1 MSNLPCRRASR
12 LLLAAATLAMNV
24 ALAQT
29 HAPATDDSWLTG
41 GRDWQQSY
49 YSPLTD
55 INSSNVDKLGFA
67 WQHDIDFTGMLEA
80 TPIVVDRVMYTSGNG
95 GIVFALDA
103 VTGRLLWKFEPTMD
117 PKFNAQVGYGPI
129 NRGVAVSDG
138 KVYVGAVDGWLY
150 ALNAADGAVVWK
162 VDTITDRARAYSI
175 TGAPYIAGKR
185 VIVGN
190 AGAELDARGYITA
203 YDTATG
209 KQSWRFF
216 TVPGDPKKGFE
227 HPELKEAAKTWS
239 RNSLWEVG
247 LGGTAWDG
255 MAYDPELNLFYVGT
269 GNGTPWDRNVRSPG
283 GGDNLFLSCILAI
296 NPDTGRLVWHYQTT
310 PRDTWDYTA
319 TQKMVL
325 ADLTID
331 GRKRRTI
338 MQAPKNGF
346 FYVLDRQTG
355 ELLSAKPYT
364 KVNWASGIDMKT
376 GRLIETG
383 LADYT
388 NQPRLVTPGPNG
400 ARAWQP
406 MSYNSVTGLVYIP
419 VFDSTAV
426 FATVAEKFQ
435 YKKGNFNEGVH
446 RAVVLADGELLVL
459 SLPDGV
465 KFDQP
470 LPRAKMFLR
479 AWDPVAQ
486 RAAWE
491 VDISGTVEKG
501 AMLRRPGGVMST
513 ASALV
518 FQGDLDGHFK
528 VFDGRTGAQLRDIN
542 VGTSMMAAPM
552 TYRIADEQYVAVM
565 AGIGEY
571 PGYADYHYG
580 NKGRIVAF
588 KVGGGDVPQRP
599 VISRAAAPSNAP
611 PVPDTGTP
619 EQIASGKA
627 LFVQHCAM
635 CHANGR
641 APDLT
646 RMTAATHGEFQAI
659 VLKGARSVRGMPNF
673 DQVISEKDAQAI
685 QAFIINAAAIT
696 AKESP
701 SSPAAS
707 VQTSARRMIASCEAY
722 ATEKKLTPL
731 SIAVVDESGALLEFT
746 RQAGASSV
754 TGEAALIKARTA
766 AKVQVPTN
774 VLATVAADNPATR
787 DFYALLQLATLP
799 GGWPFADSDGK
810 VRGAVGVSGALP
822 EDDSA
827 CAQRGAEANR

>member
-1 MSNLPCRRASR
+1 MTYLTRSSARR
-12 LLLAAATLAMNV
+12 LLLAAAVTLVLNV
-24 ALAQT
+24 SQAQ
-29 HAPATDDSWLTG
+29 AASEADEWRSG
-41 GRDWQQSY
+41 GHNWRQNY

-55 INSSNVDKLGFA
+55 IDSKNVDQLGFA
-67 WQHDIDFTGMLEA
+67 WQYDIDFNSMLEA
-80 TPIVVDRVMYTSGNG
+80 TPVVIDGVMYTSGSG
-95 GIVFALDA
+95 GIVYALDA
-103 VTGRLLWKFEPTMD
+103 VTGRQLWKFEPTMD
-117 PKFNAQVGYGPI
+117 KRFNAEVGYGPT
-129 NRGVAVSDG
+129 NRGVAVSGG

-150 ALNAADGAVVWK
+150 ALNATNGSVVWQ
-162 VDTITDRARAYSI
+162 VDTITDRTRAYSS

-185 VIVGN
+185 VIIGN
-190 AGAELDARGYITA
+190 AGAELDARGYFTA
-203 YDTATG
+203 YDLETG
-209 KQSWRFF
+209 KQAWRFF

-247 LGGTAWDG
+247 LGGTVWDG
-255 MAYDPELNLFYVGT
+255 MAYDPELNLLFVGT

-331 GRKRRTI
+331 GRQRKVV

-355 ELLSAKPYT
+355 ELLSAKPFT
-364 KVNWASGIDMKT
+364 KVTWASGIDMKT
-376 GRLIETG
+376 GRPIETG
-383 LADYT
+383 SADYT
-388 NQPRLVTPGPNG
+388 NEPRLVTPGPNG

-406 MSYNSVTGLVYIP
+406 MSYNSTTGLVYIP
-419 VFDSTAV
+419 VFDTTAL
-426 FATVAEKFQ
+426 FASLEKFE

-446 RAVVLADGELLVL
+446 RAVVLPDGELLVL

-465 KFDQP
+465 KYEKP
-470 LPRAKMFLR
+470 LPRPKMFLR

-486 RAAWE
+486 KAAWE
-491 VDISGTVEKG
+491 VDITGTVEKG

-552 TYRIADEQYVAVM
+552 TYKIGGEQYVAVM

-588 KVGGGDVPQRP
+588 KLGGGDVPHRP
-599 VISRAAAPSNAP
+599 LVSRAAASTEP

-627 LFVQHCAM
+627 LFAQHCAM

-646 RMTAATHGEFQAI
+646 RMTAATHTEFPNI
-659 VLKGARSVRGMPNF
+659 VLKGARSAKGMPSF
-673 DQVISEKDAQAI
+673 AAVISETEVQAI
-685 QAFIINAAAIT
+685 HAFVINAAASA
-696 AKESP
+696 AKVSP
-701 SSPAAS
+701 SAPTAS
-707 VQTSARRMIASCEAY
+707 VQTPARQMIARCEAH
-722 ATEKKLTPL
+722 AAEKKLTPL
-731 SIAVVDESGALLEFT
+731 SIAVVDESGTLMEFL
-746 RQAGASSV
+746 RQPGASPASADV
-754 TGEAALIKARTA
+754 ALSKARTA
-766 AKVQVPTN
+766 ARVQVPTK
-774 VLATVAADNPATR
+774 VLSEVATKDQNARET
-787 DFYALLQLATLP
+787 YALMQWITMP
-799 GGWPFADSDGK
+799 GGWPFTDGNG
-810 VRGAVGVSGALP
+810 VTRGGVGVSGALP

-827 CAQRGAEANR
+827 CAQRAVEGNG